1 MFRSL
6 MRNGVAWL
14 AVGVVVGAV
23 LTGSGLRISWE
34 TPLHAVATDRQENFA
49 VATGWIDQDMEGVFF
64 MDFLTGNLKA
74 AVLNAKAGKF
84 TAFYEQNILA
94 DLGVQ
99 PDKNPKF
106 LMVTG
111 GAALPTLPGGKR
123 MGNSVVYIVEVTS
136 GRAVAYAIP
145 WVSGTSAR
153 GGPIGTSPLI
163 KLDVA
168 QFRGAAVRE

>member
-1 MFRSL
+1 MNDSL
-6 MRNGVAWL
+6 MRHRFAWL
-14 AVGVVVGAV
+14 AAGLVIGMVVGGIG
-23 LTGSGLRISWE
+23 LSGFFA
-34 TPLHAVATDRQENFA
+34 TPVHAVATDRQDNFA

-64 MDFLTGNLKA
+64 LDFLTGNLKA
-74 AVLNAKAGKF
+74 AVLNSKAGKF
-84 TAFYEQNILA
+84 TAFYEQNILG
-94 DLGVQ
+94 DLGIQ

-145 WVSGTSAR
+145 WVSGSSSR
-153 GGPIGTSPLI
+153 PPVGTSPLL

-168 QFRGAAVRE
+168 QFRGTAVRE

>member
-1 MFRSL
+1 MYRSL
-6 MRNGVAWL
+6 RRNGVAWL
-14 AVGVVVGAV
+14 AVGLIGGVV
-23 LTGSGLRISWE
+23 LSGSGLHLSWD

-49 VATGWIDQDMEGVFF
+49 VATGWIDQDMEGIFF
-64 MDFLTGNLKA
+64 MDFLTGNLKG

-106 LMVTG
+106 LLVTG

-123 MGNSVVYIVEVTS
+123 LGNSVVYVVEVTT
-136 GRAVAYAIP
+136 GRTAAYGIP
-145 WVSGTSAR
+145 WVSGSSSRPA
-153 GGPIGTSPLI
+153 IGTSPLI

>member
-1 MFRSL
+1 MCCSL
-6 MRNGVAWL
+6 MRNRVTWL
-14 AVGVVVGAV
+14 AAGLVVG
-23 LTGSGLRISWE
+23 LIFGGLGLGVSWE
-34 TPLHAVATDRQENFA
+34 TPLHATATDRQENFA
-49 VATGWIDQDMEGVFF
+49 VATGWIDQDMEGIFF

-74 AVLNAKAGKF
+74 AVLNSKAGKF

-106 LMVTG
+106 LLVTG

-123 MGNSVVYIVEVTS
+123 LGNSVVYVVEVTS
-136 GRAVAYAIP
+136 GRAVAYGIP
-145 WVSGTSAR
+145 WVSGASSR
-153 GGPIGTSPLI
+153 PPVGTSPLI
-163 KLDVA
+163 RLDVA